1 MRWRLRSARWKVL
14 LATLAVLLLPPLIV
28 LLSSLSDASIDHR
41 MRERA
46 ADSARQVAAL
56 LTSPGDRAP
65 ATVARTIDRIA
76 ASYGVRIR
84 VVASDGT
91 LAVDADREA
100 GNPLVRAFGA
110 LFFGPDGAPS
120 LAAFDQTLPPVA
132 LRDESV
138 ATMSGSG
145 PSVDCRQADDGR
157 LLVCHGALA
166 VDTAVGRRLIYAQE
180 SSRRA
185 IRALYDVRYQVLKL
199 TLFALPFALL
209 LGLWLGWRVVRPV
222 ERLRADV
229 LRRAQIAAPSADLD
243 ASRPDEVGEL
253 ANAFNA
259 LLAALG
265 ERTRQNEAYLAD
277 LAHEFKNPVAT
288 LRASAERLAEPSID
302 PARAQQLSAL
312 MLRSCGR
319 LDALVTELL
328 ELARAEAGLPGEPR
342 QPVQL
347 NRLARGLVEALRADE
362 RWRGATI
369 ELVETARDVE
379 VPGVTSRIEAALR
392 NVLDNAL
399 SFAGAGGWVK
409 LRIERDRDW
418 ARIVVSDSGPG
429 IAEAELARVFDRFFT
444 TRGERRG
451 TGLGLALV
459 KAIAEAH
466 GGAATAASPPG
477 QGAELTLRLPFT
489 DVSQRAR

>member
-1 MRWRLRSARWKVL
+1 MRWPLRSARWKVL

-28 LLSSLSDASIDHR
+28 LLSSLSDASVDHR
-41 MRERA
+41 MRQRTVE
-46 ADSARQVAAL
+46 SARQVAAVL
-56 LTSPGDRAP
+56 ADSSRAP
-65 ATVARTIDRIA
+65 AALARTIDRVA

-84 VVASDGT
+84 VVTSDQGV
-91 LAVDADREA
+91 AFDADREA
-100 GNPLVRAFGA
+100 GNPVARAFGA

-120 LAAFDQTLPPVA
+120 LAAYDRTLPPVDQRTETIA
-132 LRDESV
+132 ARV
-138 ATMSGSG
+138 SGE
-145 PSVDCRQADDGR
+145 PSADCRQADNGR
-157 LLVCHGALA
+157 LLICHAALG
-166 VDTAVGRRLIYAQE
+166 VDTGAGRQLVYTQE

-199 TLFALPFALL
+199 TLFALPLALL

-222 ERLRADV
+222 EQLRADV
-229 LRRAQIAAPSADLD
+229 LQRARVAAPHADLD

-259 LLAALG
+259 LLAALA
-265 ERTRQNEAYLAD
+265 ERSRQNEAYLAD

-288 LRASAERLAEPSID
+288 LRASAERLAEGAAD

-328 ELARAEAGLPGEPR
+328 ELARAEAGLPGETR
-342 QPVQL
+342 QTVQL
-347 NRLARGLVEALRADE
+347 NQLTSGLIAALRADE
-362 RWRGATI
+362 RWRGRTI
-369 ELVETARDVE
+369 ELVEAAAEVA
-379 VPGVTSRIEAALR
+379 VPGVASRIETALR
-392 NVLDNAL
+392 NLLDNAL
-399 SFAGAGGWVK
+399 SFAGDPGWVK
-409 LRIERDRDW
+409 VIIVRDADS
-418 ARIVVSDSGPG
+418 ARIIVRDSGPG
-429 IAEAELARVFDRFFT
+429 IAASDLPRVFDRFFT

-466 GGAATAASPPG
+466 GGSATAASTPG
-477 QGAELTLRLPFT
+477 HGAELTLRLPFT
-489 DVSQRAR
+489 DVSQRAH

>member
-1 MRWRLRSARWKVL
+1 MRWPVRSARWKVL

-28 LLSSLSDASIDHR
+28 LLSSLNDASVDLR
-41 MRERA
+41 MRQRA
-46 ADSARQVAAL
+46 VDSARQVAAL
-56 LTSPGDRAP
+56 LVDGSRTRTAL
-65 ATVARTIDRIA
+65 ARTIDRIA

-84 VVASDGT
+84 VVADDQSV
-91 LAVDADREA
+91 LFDADREA

-120 LAAFDQTLPPVA
+120 LAAYDRTLPPVGQRA
-132 LRDESV
+132 EAV
-138 ATMSGSG
+138 AARTGG
-145 PSVDCRQADDGR
+145 APSVDCRQADNGR
-157 LLVCHGALA
+157 LLVCHAALA
-166 VDTAVGRRLIYAQE
+166 IDGADGRRLVYTQE

-199 TLFALPFALL
+199 TLFALPLALL
-209 LGLWLGWRVVRPV
+209 LGLWLGWRVVRPI
-222 ERLRADV
+222 EHLRADV
-229 LRRAQIAAPSADLD
+229 LRRARLAAPHADLD

-259 LLAALG
+259 LLAALA
-265 ERTRQNEAYLAD
+265 ERNRQNEAYLAD

-288 LRASAERLAEPSID
+288 LRASAERLAESATD

-328 ELARAEAGLPGEPR
+328 ELARAEAGLPGEAR
-342 QPVQL
+342 QTVQL
-347 NRLARGLVEALRADE
+347 NLLVGGLIDALRADE
-362 RWRGATI
+362 RWRGTTI
-369 ELVETARDVE
+369 ELVEAASEVA
-379 VPGVTSRIEAALR
+379 VPGVAARIETALR
-392 NVLDNAL
+392 NLLDNAL
-399 SFAGAGGWVK
+399 SFAGDAGWVK
-409 LRIERDRDW
+409 VIVVCDPDG
-418 ARIVVSDSGPG
+418 ARIIVRDSGPG
-429 IAEAELARVFDRFFT
+429 IAAGDLPRVFDRFFT

-466 GGAATAASPPG
+466 GGSATAASPPG
-477 QGAELTLRLPFT
+477 QGAELTLWLPFT
-489 DVSQRAR
+489 DVSQRAH